1 MVGRGEL
8 ITMASVVTVG
18 SRIGPSGRE
27 VLACLGASISS
38 SSSKEGIVGA
48 MGVSGGTESSIM
60 QPGKRGEV
68 LESHHS
74 MNLMW

>member
-1 MVGRGEL
+1 
-8 ITMASVVTVG
+8 MAGVVTVG

-27 VLACLGASISS
+27 VLARLGVSILF
-38 SSSKEGIVGA
+38 SSSKEGAAGA
-48 MGVSGGTESSIM
+48 MGVSGGMELLIM

-68 LESHHS
+68 LESCHS